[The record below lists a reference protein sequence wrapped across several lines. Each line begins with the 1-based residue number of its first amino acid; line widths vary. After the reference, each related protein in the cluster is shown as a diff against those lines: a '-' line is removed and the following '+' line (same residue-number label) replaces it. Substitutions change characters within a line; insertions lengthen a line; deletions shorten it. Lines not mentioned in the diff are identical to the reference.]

1 MQLKTDH
8 EIYGHSFDAL
18 TGLYVLPI
26 RIYPEADGS
35 CPLPN
40 NTVDFPPVE
49 QAGAHQAWR
58 INAERT
64 AWETVADFRG
74 VMLWDKNTGV
84 PAPNQL
90 ALGELPPPSVTIQ
103 RPQPIEPG
111 EPLANRWNDALDAWE
126 LVPDYTQTP
135 IWDKATGFYLPQL
148 AVGEPLPATA
158 TALAPPRDHTGPWRY
173 SETQGGW
180 ESVPTPEPIEPAPV
194 PPESATDPAAG

>member
-8 EIYGHSFDAL
+8 EIYGHSFDAS

-40 NTVDFPPVE
+40 NTVDFPPAE

-135 IWDKATGFYLPQL
+135 IWD
-148 AVGEPLPATA
+148 
-158 TALAPPRDHTGPWRY
+158 
-173 SETQGGW
+173 
-180 ESVPTPEPIEPAPV
+180 
-194 PPESATDPAAG
+194 